1 MNQQR
6 TIIYGM
12 RKQIMEG
19 KNVERT
25 ILDFLGDVTS
35 NILDVHVPM
44 DNKKSAYDLDALN
57 TALGQQFGIKID
69 FTTFPVINAEV
80 ISDAVSKSVK
90 DTFDRQK
97 KNLGQFFEQ
106 IQKMVLLQSI
116 DQRWKE
122 HLARIDRLKEG
133 IGLRGYSGKDPVIEY
148 KKEAFNAFDML
159 NQTIRGDVVE
169 KLLKVQIVDQEQ
181 AEGMQNML
189 RAPDMDELQFQGA
202 EASQQSSLQAPPRPP
217 PHQASPSASPQR
229 MRMTAGPAT
238 PDRPMNRADRR
249 RKK

>member
-35 NILDVHVPM
+35 NILDAHVPM

-69 FTTFPVINAEV
+69 FTTFPVVNSEV

-189 RAPDMDELQFQGA
+189 RPPDMDELQFQGA
-202 EASQQSSLQAPPRPP
+202 EASQQSSLQAPPRQQQKQPE
-217 PHQASPSASPQR
+217 SGGPQR

-238 PDRPMNRADRR
+238 PERPMNRADRR